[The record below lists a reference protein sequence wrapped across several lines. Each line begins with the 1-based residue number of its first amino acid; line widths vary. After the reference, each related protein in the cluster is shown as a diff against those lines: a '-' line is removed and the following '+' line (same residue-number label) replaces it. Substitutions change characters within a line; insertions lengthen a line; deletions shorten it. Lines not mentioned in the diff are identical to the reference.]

1 MPENLP
7 MNTLPTLPD
16 ARGNLVRPGDRIR
29 ILGVSLDPDMEDD
42 ERDMVDYMIGSVC
55 EVESIDRFGQAW
67 VTMWWN
73 NGDGV
78 QTTTIA
84 LTSAQIERV

>member
-1 MPENLP
+1 
-7 MNTLPTLPD
+7 MNTLSTLTD
-16 ARGNLVRPGDRIR
+16 ARGNLVQAGDRVR
-29 ILGVSLDPDMEDD
+29 ILAVSLDPDMEDD
-42 ERDMVDYMIGSVC
+42 DRDMVDYMVGAIC

-84 LTSAQIERV
+84 LTTAQMERV